1 VPGVEAAALV
11 SALPFAGGTVNG
23 VMDVEAHPRAPGA
36 PWKTVA
42 GSALTPGALRALGV
56 PLLAGRDFTDADR
69 AGGAPVALVDAAAAR
84 AYWPEFADVR
94 RVLGQRVRRPNP
106 GAPWVT
112 VVGVVGDVRRDSLPA
127 APAPS
132 LYMPLAQDFPQPVR
146 VVARGTA
153 GEAELAPALRSA
165 LAALDPS
172 VPLGKVRTL
181 GALVGESAARQRLV
195 ARLLEAFAAAA
206 VGLGAVGVY
215 GVIAFAV
222 ARRTRELGVR
232 AALGATPAAVRRM
245 VLGRG
250 ARLAAVGLGV
260 GLAAAVAA
268 ARAARA
274 WLFGV
279 SPAEPAVLAGV
290 ALLLGAVTLA
300 ASLLPALRAGRVSPL
315 AAMRDE

>member
-1 VPGVEAAALV
+1 VALLDRTRAVPGVDAAALV

-84 AYWPEFADVR
+84 VLAGVR
-94 RVLGQRVRRPNP
+94 RRAPGARPARAP
-106 GAPWVT
+106 AQPRAPWVT

-232 AALGATPAAVRRM
+232 ARWAPRRRRCGRM

-250 ARLAAVGLGV
+250 GRLALVGLGI
-260 GLAAAVAA
+260 GLAARSRPP
-268 ARAARA
+268 ARRA
-274 WLFGV
+274 PGSTASRPPSRRC
-279 SPAEPAVLAGV
+279 SPAWPCCWA
-290 ALLLGAVTLA
+290 
-300 ASLLPALRAGRVSPL
+300 P
-315 AAMRDE
+315 